1 MSSTSNG
8 GQSATHPV
16 SSPTTGSS
24 PAPQP
29 SSKFSFSFAAAAKK
43 AVATKVAPPT
53 DAEVD
58 QSAVASPAVVRPA
71 SIPPTA
77 TTAAPPAT
85 ARPVQAAAR
94 PSTSMPRA
102 APRPATS
109 IQPAAAAPSV
119 IPQNAPIAR
128 AASTPSPAP
137 SRGAFSFSSKSI
149 PPQVSSPRPSAVAPS
164 APPTATIAPST
175 GQGGFSFGAVAV
187 DPVAAANRAIAPDEL
202 TGMLSELKMYND
214 WGVGKVIDSSGRK
227 VSVKGA
233 ALSGCQAGMRY
244 RFAGKQSHHEKFGQ
258 QFEVVQV
265 APDMESVDALIAH
278 MQRNY
283 RNVGYT
289 TAKKMAEHHRANG
302 TVAQL
307 KDDLIYRPSM
317 VDFRPFTDKDVA
329 LRDDEDS
336 HTRRVKDSLSIRFG
350 GKGIA
355 QKVLGDL
362 GSWLIQKAQEKIARN
377 ENQGLDLV
385 TTANAMLD
393 DNPYKPISAVERY
406 AFQTADLIG
415 REVGIQS
422 RDPKRIAAIVTYA
435 LDEGCNSGGHM
446 WLHEQAFFDSIRR
459 IDRGL
464 DPEKA
469 VAIAL
474 EQEEP
479 IVLDGSFGA
488 TRYYPAYLRKAETT
502 LITHLS
508 MRLTDVVDPLCSL
521 EGQELEDA
529 IDRAVRAVGE
539 SKGNPNFKLDDSQRA
554 AVRGILTST
563 CSLHTLTA
571 GPGCGKTAIVEVV
584 MEVLGFQDRPRTT
597 FCAPVGK
604 AAKVLSNRVRK
615 WGVAKTL
622 HSTLEFVGEF
632 QRNADNPL
640 DCDLAVAD
648 EQSMLGGPLG
658 AAFLDA
664 MPARAHLLLLG
675 DQNQLGSIEPGR
687 VLKSILEV
695 EGFDHHRL
703 TQTHRN
709 DGAILDL
716 VGMVTDGHWPTGEL
730 QAEIESKGGVEFSGL
745 PEPTDGAVA
754 GLALELKEAAEK
766 HGGLDRVGVI
776 CPVRK
781 GNTKTPGWNV
791 TYLNSYLR
799 DALNPDLAETK
810 KVAGTAFRID
820 DRIIVTKNMWISLA
834 NGAVTD
840 DDDVA
845 FGPMHDDASPYGDE
859 GNALPPE
866 DDPTKTYVVNG
877 DTGSLE
883 AVRYHYEDGAK
894 KPRELILRLDDDRR
908 VTFPASELD
917 HIGWSYVIT
926 THAAQGSEYLKT
938 FAIVPDGHES
948 FMHRAMLMTQLSR
961 AQKELKVMGED
972 AILVKVAS
980 RPAPERNCAMVER
993 TLKEAGVEMGE
1004 KLAADYADRPRDRN
1018 VA

>member
-1 MSSTSNG
+1 MSTTSNG
-8 GQSATHPV
+8 GQTAANPV

-24 PAPQP
+24 RAPQP
-29 SSKFSFSFAAAAKK
+29 ASKFTFSFAAAAKK
-43 AVATKVAPPT
+43 VAAP
-53 DAEVD
+53 AEGKAD
-58 QSAVASPAVVRPA
+58 PSTAPPA
-71 SIPPTA
+71 SIPAA
-77 TTAAPPAT
+77 TTTPPPAPPAAGRPIQAV
-85 ARPVQAAAR
+85 ARPAF
-94 PSTSMPRA
+94 SLPRA
-102 APRPATS
+102 APRPAAAT
-109 IQPAAAAPSV
+109 QPAPAAPSV

-128 AASTPSPAP
+128 AASASSPAQP
-137 SRGAFSFSSKSI
+137 RGAFSFSSKTI

-164 APPTATIAPST
+164 APPTATVPPSS
-175 GQGGFSFGAVAV
+175 GQGGFSFGVAAV
-187 DPVAAANRAIAPDEL
+187 DPVVAANRAIAPDEL
-202 TGMLSELKMYND
+202 TGMLTELKMYND

-302 TVAQL
+302 TIAQL

-317 VDFRPFTDKDVA
+317 VDFRPFTDKEVA

-385 TTANAMLD
+385 ATANAMLD
-393 DNPYKPISAVERY
+393 DNPYKPITAVERY

-415 REVGIQS
+415 REVGIKS
-422 RDPKRIAAIVTYA
+422 RDPKRVAAIVTYA

-464 DPEKA
+464 DPEQA

-502 LITHLS
+502 LVTHLS

-539 SKGNPNFKLDDSQRA
+539 SKGKPDFKLDDSQRG

-571 GPGCGKTAIVEVV
+571 GPGCGKTAIVEVM
-584 MEVLGFQDRPRTT
+584 MEVLGYQDRPRTT

-604 AAKVLSNRVRK
+604 AAKVLSNRIRK

-622 HSTLEFVGEF
+622 HSTLEFVGQF

-664 MPARAHLLLLG
+664 VPARAHLLLLG

-709 DGAILDL
+709 DGAILEL
-716 VGMVTDGHWPTGEL
+716 VGMVTDGYWPTGEL
-730 QAEIESKGGVEFSGL
+730 QAEVEEKGGVEFAGL

-754 GLALELKEAAEK
+754 GLAVELKEAAEK
-766 HGGLDRVGVI
+766 YGGLDRVGVI
-776 CPVRK
+776 CPIRK

-820 DRIIVTKNMWISLA
+820 DRIIVTKNMWISLVD
-834 NGAVTD
+834 GPVSD
-840 DDDVA
+840 DDDIA
-845 FGPMHDDASPYGDE
+845 FAPVHDEYSPYGDD
-859 GNALPPE
+859 GTLPPE
-866 DDPTKTYVVNG
+866 DDPSKTYVVNG

-908 VTFPASELD
+908 VSFPAAELD

-961 AQKELKVMGED
+961 AQVDLKVMGED
-972 AILVKVAS
+972 AIMVKVAS
-980 RPAPERNCAMVER
+980 RPAPERNCALVER
-993 TLKEAGVEMGE
+993 TLKEAGLEMGD
-1004 KLAADYADRPRDRN
+1004 KLATNYADRPRDRN